1 MIPGSWES
9 RAAAKRASVLSAIP
23 SPWRIPNGQVPTV
36 KDCSNVMEI
45 PRRYLSQEELTIT
58 ETPPMDTLVH
68 IHAGIWSAEAVV
80 RAYCHRAAIAHQLV
94 NCLTDAF
101 FDTAISAAMQ
111 LDQYYRETGS
121 LKGPLHGLPVSF
133 MDRFRITGRETAAG
147 YVSWLGPTETAA
159 TESLIVRHMRSL
171 GAIPFCKTNTPQS
184 MMLAET
190 TNNIHGSTHNPYN
203 RMLSS
208 GGAAGVG
215 EGALLAL
222 KGSPI
227 GWGTEFAGSTRIPA
241 VFNGLYSLK
250 VSSGRLPMY
259 GVAAARTSLPTRNST
274 IAMISW
280 DFALLQ
286 LLAKLTLGLPNLQ
299 EDPGYLDMPW
309 RQFKVSELGTRRP
322 VFAVLEFDE
331 NIQPQPPVR
340 RALRNLIHILRSTGY
355 QVIDW
360 KPPMHAPAVERYFRI
375 IGADGAQATR
385 EHIKASGE
393 PPVPRLKDWYDNR
406 PPIPLPLPEYL
417 ALLEAQEKYQAGYQT
432 YWKSTSKLTTSKIP
446 VDGVIMP
453 VCADAACFENSLT
466 YFGYSAIVNV
476 LDFTAVTFPVGFVDM
491 SLDPGKDS
499 FASLSQEDEA
509 VHQSYNANAFH
520 GCPVGLQLMC
530 RRTEEEK
537 ALRLVEM
544 ILQAQTQA
552 SVFFG

>member
-1 MIPGSWES
+1 MLPASWES

-23 SPWRIPNGQVPTV
+23 SQWRIPKEQISTPTE
-36 KDCSNVMEI
+36 CPNVMEI
-45 PRRYLSQEELTIT
+45 PRHYLSPEELTIT

-68 IHAGIWSAEAVV
+68 IHAGIWTAEEVM

-111 LDQYYRETGS
+111 LDQYYRETGA

-147 YVSWLGPTETAA
+147 YVSWLGPTETTG
-159 TESLIVRHMRSL
+159 TESLIVRHLRSL

-203 RMLSS
+203 RTLSS
-208 GGAAGVG
+208 GGAAGG

-241 VFNGLYSLK
+241 VLNGLYSLK

-259 GVAAARTSLPTRNST
+259 GVAAARTSLPARNST
-274 IAMISW
+274 IAIISW

-286 LLAKLTLGLPNLQ
+286 LVAKFTLGLANLQ
-299 EDPGYLDMPW
+299 KDPCYLDMPW
-309 RQFKVSELGTRRP
+309 RQSKVYELSTRRP

-331 NIQPQPPVR
+331 KIQPQPPIR
-340 RALRNLIHILRSTGY
+340 RVLRNTIHVLRSAGY

-360 KPPMHAPAVERYFRI
+360 KPPVHAPAVESYFKI

-393 PPVPRLKDWYDNR
+393 PPVPRLKDWYESR
-406 PPIPLPLPEYL
+406 PTQPMQLPEYL
-417 ALLEAQEKYQAGYQT
+417 ALLEGQEKYQAEYQA
-432 YWKSTSKLTTSKIP
+432 YWESTSKHTISKLP
-446 VDGVIMP
+446 VDGVILP
-453 VCADAACFENSLT
+453 VCADAACFENTLT

-476 LDFTAVTFPVGFVDM
+476 LDFTAVTFPVGYIDM
-491 SLDPGKDS
+491 ELDPGQDS
-499 FASLSQEDEA
+499 FASLGKEDEG
-509 VHQSYNANAFH
+509 VHQSYDAKAFH

-537 ALRLVEM
+537 ALKLVEM

-552 SVFFG
+552 SMFFG